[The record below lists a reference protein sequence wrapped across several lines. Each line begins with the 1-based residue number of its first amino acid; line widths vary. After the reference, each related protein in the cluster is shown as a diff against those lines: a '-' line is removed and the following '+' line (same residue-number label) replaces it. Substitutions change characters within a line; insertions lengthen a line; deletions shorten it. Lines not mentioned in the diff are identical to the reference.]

1 MGLLLAQQLEPY
13 QEDLVGFVVG
23 EGLVKI
29 DDKSISA
36 EIVYELK
43 YELK

>member
-1 MGLLLAQQLEPY
+1 MLLAQQLTPY
-13 QEDLVGFVVG
+13 QEDLVGFMVG

-29 DDKSISA
+29 DNESKSV

-43 YELK
+43 